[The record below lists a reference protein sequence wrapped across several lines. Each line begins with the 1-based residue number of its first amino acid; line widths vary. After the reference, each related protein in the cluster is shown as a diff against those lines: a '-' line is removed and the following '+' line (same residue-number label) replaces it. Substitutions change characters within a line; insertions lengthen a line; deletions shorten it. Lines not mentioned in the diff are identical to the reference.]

1 MNGKSNGKNKQ
12 DQKHTNISHQLATH
26 KKSKQ
31 LKQHK
36 EQEWKQPLVYHA
48 NNTMLSKVFF
58 LINTTLPKVTDI
70 I

>member
-1 MNGKSNGKNKQ
+1 MNGKRNGKNKQ

-36 EQEWKQPLVYHA
+36 EQE
-48 NNTMLSKVFF
+48 
-58 LINTTLPKVTDI
+58 
-70 I
+70 